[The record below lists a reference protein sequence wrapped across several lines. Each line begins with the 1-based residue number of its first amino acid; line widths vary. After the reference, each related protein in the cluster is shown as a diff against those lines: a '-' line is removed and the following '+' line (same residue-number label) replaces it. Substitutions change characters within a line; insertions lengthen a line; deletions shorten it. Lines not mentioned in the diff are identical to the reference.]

1 MENQRSPGTQP
12 GADILWFSRC
22 KVVTLDSNIIT
33 PMKTRF
39 NETKANADGFS
50 VDGFHRFN
58 SMRAESRTILLI
70 SNDQRLHED
79 LRSLAN
85 EAGLMVVK
93 LELSSGTVEILQ
105 AVRPTVVLLDL
116 DLPGEVAWKMADMLL
131 NAPDCPAV
139 ILLSG
144 RTGNLAMQSATRA
157 GLLVRKGDSADRLLK
172 IIEETLE
179 MPGRHQARANRLRR
193 ELIRWLKPAA
203 WEPESGCH
211 FRFWG
216 INE

>member
-1 MENQRSPGTQP
+1 M
-12 GADILWFSRC
+12 
-22 KVVTLDSNIIT
+22 TLDSNIIP

-39 NETKANADGFS
+39 EKMRTHADEFS
-50 VDGFHRFN
+50 VEALHRF
-58 SMRAESRTILLI
+58 RPVQAESRTVLLI
-70 SNDQRLHED
+70 SNDKGLHED

-85 EAGLMVVK
+85 EVGLMVAK
-93 LELSSGTVEILQ
+93 LDRILGTAEVLQ
-105 AVRPTVVLLDL
+105 AVRPSVVLLDL

-131 NAPDCPAV
+131 NEPECPAV

-157 GLLVRKGDSADRLLK
+157 GLLVRKGESADRLLK

-179 MPGRHQARANRLRR
+179 MSGRHQAQANRLRR
-193 ELIRWLKPAA
+193 ELIRWLRPAV
-203 WEPESGCH
+203 WEPDSGCH